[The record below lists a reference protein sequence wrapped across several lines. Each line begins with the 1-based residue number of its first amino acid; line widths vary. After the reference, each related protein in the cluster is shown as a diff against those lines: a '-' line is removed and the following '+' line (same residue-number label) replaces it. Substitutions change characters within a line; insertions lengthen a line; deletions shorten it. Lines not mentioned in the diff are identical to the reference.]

1 MSEKL
6 AGEDFNQ
13 NRPDW
18 SAVKEQAKKPDHAAM
33 GGNYAHFEDGQSK
46 ENDRNTTYGKSQVP
60 IEFPPYGWDAKREM
74 TPYYGF
80 DSPEDMA
87 KFDRFEKLMTDNED
101 FKLFFDKYIADYEL
115 DHKLTEDR
123 NWQDMINGYLDQYE
137 SASTVIDT
145 EVKAWRKKECDPAG
159 IEY

>member
-1 MSEKL
+1 
-6 AGEDFNQ
+6 
-13 NRPDW
+13 
-18 SAVKEQAKKPDHAAM
+18 
-33 GGNYAHFEDGQSK
+33 
-46 ENDRNTTYGKSQVP
+46 
-60 IEFPPYGWDAKREM
+60 M